1 MPSPTP
7 DLSACGSSLG
17 LLFRQVRDALRGAM
31 ELELAANGHD
41 LTLSQYITLKK
52 LHFGTASA
60 SELAQAAEL
69 NPGAMTRLLDRLE
82 AKGLCRRVRS
92 TVDRRVVH
100 LELTAA
106 GRRVADKVPGVL
118 AEVFNEH
125 LAGFSAAEFD
135 TLKGLLRRMLANAEA
150 IRADGEEAAA

>member
-17 LLFRQVRDALRGAM
+17 LLFRQVRDALRDAM
-31 ELELAANGHD
+31 ERELAANGHD

-52 LHFGTASA
+52 LHYGTASA

-82 AKGLCRRVRS
+82 SAGLVQRAAHPSDRRALCIVLTARGKAIWPELEACADRVRE
-92 TVDRRVVH
+92 R
-100 LELTAA
+100 A
-106 GRRVADKVPGVL
+106 L
-118 AEVFNEH
+118 AELDDKQRTELVRMLEQVHANLSGNEH
-125 LAGFSAAEFD
+125 QP
-135 TLKGLLRRMLANAEA
+135 
-150 IRADGEEAAA
+150 

>member
-1 MPSPTP
+1 MPTP
-7 DLSACGSSLG
+7 IPDQSACGSSLG

-52 LHFGTASA
+52 LHYGTASA

-82 AKGLCRRVRS
+82 AMGLVQREAHPSDRRALRIVLTARGKAIWPELERCADRVREDALAELD
-92 TVDRRVVH
+92 DRQR
-100 LELTAA
+100 LEL
-106 GRRVADKVPGVL
+106 V
-118 AEVFNEH
+118 
-125 LAGFSAAEFD
+125 
-135 TLKGLLRRMLANAEA
+135 RMLEHVYANLTGYE
-150 IRADGEEAAA
+150 RKR

>member
-17 LLFRQVRDALRGAM
+17 LLFRQVRDALRDAM
-31 ELELAANGHD
+31 ERELAANGHD

-52 LHFGTASA
+52 LHYGTASA

-82 AKGLCRRVRS
+82 AAGLLQREAHPSARRALRIMLTARGKAIWPELEACADRVRE
-92 TVDRRVVH
+92 R
-100 LELTAA
+100 A
-106 GRRVADKVPGVL
+106 L
-118 AEVFNEH
+118 AELDDKQRTELV
-125 LAGFSAAEFD
+125 
-135 TLKGLLRRMLANAEA
+135 RMLEHVHANLSGNE
-150 IRADGEEAAA
+150 RQP

>member
-1 MPSPTP
+1 MPTP
-7 DLSACGSSLG
+7 IPDQSACGSSLG

-52 LHFGTASA
+52 LHYGTASA

-82 AKGLCRRVRS
+82 AMGLVQREAHPSDRRALRIVLTARGKAIWPELERCADRVREDALAELD
-92 TVDRRVVH
+92 DRQR
-100 LELTAA
+100 LEL
-106 GRRVADKVPGVL
+106 V
-118 AEVFNEH
+118 
-125 LAGFSAAEFD
+125 
-135 TLKGLLRRMLANAEA
+135 RMLEHVYANLTGNE
-150 IRADGEEAAA
+150 RKR

>member
-17 LLFRQVRDALRGAM
+17 LLFRQVRDALRDAM
-31 ELELAANGHD
+31 ERELAANGHD

-52 LHFGTASA
+52 LHYGTASA

-82 AKGLCRRVRS
+82 AMGLVQREAHPSDRRALRIVLTARGESIWPELETCADRVRE
-92 TVDRRVVH
+92 R
-100 LELTAA
+100 A
-106 GRRVADKVPGVL
+106 L
-118 AEVFNEH
+118 AELDDKQRTELV
-125 LAGFSAAEFD
+125 
-135 TLKGLLRRMLANAEA
+135 RMLEHVYANLTGNE
-150 IRADGEEAAA
+150 RKR

>member
-7 DLSACGSSLG
+7 DPDACGSSLG
-17 LLFRQVRDALRGAM
+17 LLFRQVRDALRDAM
-31 ELELAANGHD
+31 ERELAANGHD

-82 AKGLCRRVRS
+82 SAGLLQREAHPSDRRALRIVLTARGRAIWPELEACAERVRE
-92 TVDRRVVH
+92 R
-100 LELTAA
+100 A
-106 GRRVADKVPGVL
+106 L
-118 AEVFNEH
+118 AE
-125 LAGFSAAEFD
+125 LDAGQRIE
-135 TLKGLLRRMLANAEA
+135 LVRMLEHVHANLTGNE
-150 IRADGEEAAA
+150 RKP